1 MSLLVITRFSADPAH
16 AEQVPTRHADLVSA
30 TRAAV
35 GGPIEARLGRVDER
49 QWVGVWRWESAEQ
62 LAAAREVAPG
72 SPAAT
77 AAFALVDDHPTAE
90 EIPLVDE
97 R

>member
-1 MSLLVITRFSADPAH
+1 MSLLVITRFNADPAH
-16 AEQVPTRHADLVSA
+16 ADEVPARHADLVSA
-30 TRAAV
+30 TRSAV
-35 GGPIEARLGRVDER
+35 GGPIDARLGRVDER

-62 LAAAREVAPG
+62 LAAARKVAPG

-90 EIPLVDE
+90 EIQLVDE

>member
-1 MSLLVITRFSADPAH
+1 MSLLVITRFTADPAH

-35 GGPIEARLGRVDER
+35 GGPLEARLGRVDER

-62 LAAAREVAPG
+62 LAAAREVTPG
-72 SPAAT
+72 SAAGT
-77 AAFALVDDHPTAE
+77 AAFALAIDPTAE
-90 EIPLVDE
+90 EVQLVDE